1 MEGWQWLA
9 LIIPVALALVGAIWL
24 LFRAKVDRTE
34 TRLDDHIK
42 EDVKVHER
50 TAILEEQMER
60 HDKDIGDHETG
71 IRGELHAQTQV
82 LTQHEVRITM
92 LEKK

>member
-1 MEGWQWLA
+1 MEAWQWGLA
-9 LIIPVALALVGAIWL
+9 VTIVVALVGTVWL
-24 LFRAKVDRTE
+24 LFRAKVERTE

-42 EDVKVHER
+42 DDIKIHER
-50 TAILEEQMER
+50 TAVNESEIER
-60 HDKDIGDHETG
+60 IKKDIGDHESG
-71 IRGELHAQTQV
+71 LRGEQHAQTQV